1 MNYILYILNLLFLF
15 HVVQSFVVP
24 IEVSPKIA
32 NLVRKNQQHFC
43 TKQTSPFAYV
53 ICHEAP
59 KYIFYNATHVYKFK
73 EHGVHK
79 GVDNVTLAFKTPQKL
94 YYFGQSDNENEK
106 QALIKML

>member
-43 TKQTSPFAYV
+43 TKQISPFAYV

-59 KYIFYNATHVYKFK
+59 KYIFYNASLDG
-73 EHGVHK
+73 EMIAEEIRL
-79 GVDNVTLAFKTPQKL
+79 NRINIQ
-94 YYFGQSDNENEK
+94 
-106 QALIKML
+106 